1 MGNNIDI
8 YTDSKLKEYSKEQ
21 KQYQYEQE
29 NKSEIIGKQLERK
42 RLALQYVDLN
52 IEKLRLEI
60 AQRRILLRDLE
71 EEAEF
76 QKEEQEAVELGLYKQ
91 REILMDQPQD
101 RQMIW
106 GTIHESRLKKIS
118 MRFSTVYFFSY
129 FGYFAVHRNP
139 LSITKFREILYKTAV
154 TKQNFVPFLRKIQTS
169 KQKAMDFV
177 GVQIG
182 ARNFAAN
189 MAFSSVVLLIA
200 VNYMKKNVSSDYL
213 PLAFVVGGLLYY
225 RLFRFTVF
233 KGSLAYRRYI
243 PYSFMAGGTLAL
255 LFEIRQQPS
264 LVPEFREMAVLT
276 MASWI
281 AKFFGIDKKQ
291 KFMLEE
297 HWKPYEARDYLSE
310 DIQIETR
317 LKAEELL
324 KERILN
330 RNN

>member
-1 MGNNIDI
+1 MGNKIDT
-8 YTDSKLKEYSKEQ
+8 YTDSKLKEYSKQQ

-29 NKSEIIGKQLERK
+29 NKSEILGKQLERK

-76 QKEEQEAVELGLYKQ
+76 QKEEQEVVELGLYKQ

-106 GTIHESRLKKIS
+106 GTIYRSGVTKVA

-139 LSITKFREILYKTAV
+139 FSITKIREILYKTSV
-154 TKQNFVPFLRKIQTS
+154 TRQSVVPFLRNIQTS
-169 KQKAMDFV
+169 KQKALDLV
-177 GVQIG
+177 DVQIG
-182 ARNFAAN
+182 AKAFAAN
-189 MAFSSVVLLIA
+189 MAFSSVILLLT
-200 VNYMKKNVSSDYL
+200 VNYIKNNVTPDYL

-233 KGSLAYRRYI
+233 KGSLAYRRYV

-255 LFEIRQQPS
+255 LFEIRQRPS
-264 LVPEFREMAVLT
+264 ILPEYKEMGMLT
-276 MASWI
+276 MASWV

-297 HWKPYEARDYLSE
+297 HWKSYEARDYLSE
-310 DIQIETR
+310 DIQTETR

-324 KERILN
+324 NERILN